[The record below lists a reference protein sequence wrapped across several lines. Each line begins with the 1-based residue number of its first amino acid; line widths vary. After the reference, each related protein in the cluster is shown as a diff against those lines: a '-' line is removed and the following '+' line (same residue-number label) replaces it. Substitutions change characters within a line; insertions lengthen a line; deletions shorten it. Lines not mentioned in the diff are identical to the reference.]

1 MKKLFT
7 FILLCLSL
15 VACSVDGPFEDDARL
30 TSLTGNLELEKG
42 SNGRGEAYILT
53 DKEGVETALVS
64 LSIDLSKSEYV
75 GNSVEVSG
83 FLREDDNVFEVTGIS
98 VLEVNKSEPE
108 PGVLTEFSSTENGFQ
123 MSYFDDWEIDES
135 EGNVEFSFSQ
145 EDKLIAKVTV
155 ELRPYVYLEPSADVV
170 AQEGAQ
176 ERAVQEDSGVVKAA
190 LEDFFKDDQSAQ
202 SGKWVK
208 VGADGYDAL
217 NEGDTYYFY
226 RYGHVYNVSFV
237 SVDRENVIIEDL
249 QRKFLTMIGTFK
261 FVAFKAAEES
271 ESVESNTEVE
281 VSTYEGEM
289 TPFASLPYSFRGE
302 YPKSWYYAGSKSG
315 ENGVLHHY
323 GFSEES
329 VSQDNEIIAL
339 EVLSTPLPSGKS
351 ISYGGKSFVMQDGGV
366 DNVTFYFSAGDKTFR
381 ISGPN
386 DLVDLVIAIAVS
398 VEEIDLQPAG

>member
-42 SNGRGEAYILT
+42 SNGHGEAYILT
-53 DKEGVETALVS
+53 DKEGVRTPLAS

-108 PGVLTEFSSTENGFQ
+108 PGVLTQFSSAENGFQ
-123 MSYFDDWEIDES
+123 VSYFDDWEVDES
-135 EGNVEFSFSQ
+135 EGNVEFSFSE

-155 ELRPYVYLEPSADVV
+155 ELRPYVYLEPSADVI
-170 AQEGAQ
+170 AQEEAQ
-176 ERAVQEDSGVVKAA
+176 KRDVQEDSGVVKAA
-190 LEDFFKDDQSAQ
+190 LEDFFKDDKSAQ
-202 SGKWVK
+202 NGKWVK

-217 NEGDTYYFY
+217 NEGDSYYFY
-226 RYGHVYNVSFV
+226 RYGHVYNVSFAP
-237 SVDRENVIIEDL
+237 VDRENVMIDEV
-249 QRKFLTMIGTFK
+249 QRKFLTMLGTFK
-261 FVAFKAAEES
+261 FVAFKAAEEA
-271 ESVESNTEVE
+271 ENVESNTEVE

-289 TPFASLPYSFRGE
+289 TPFESLPYSFRGE

-315 ENGVLHHY
+315 ESGVLHHY

-329 VSQDNEIIAL
+329 VSEDNEKIAL
-339 EVLSTPLPSGKS
+339 DVLSTALPAGKS
-351 ISYGGKSFVMQDGGV
+351 VSYGGKSFVMQDGST
-366 DNVTFYFSAGDKTFR
+366 DNVTFYFSVGDKTFR

-386 DLVDLVIAIAVS
+386 DLVDIVIAIAVS
-398 VEEIDLQPAG
+398 VEEIDLHPAS